1 MSESSP
7 LSAPLLVCT
16 AVSICRCFSNRV
28 RAGSYGDLTWE
39 WAPETQL
46 RGYTHPLLF
55 AALYKV
61 LALMGLDSSNT
72 VMVYAPRILQAA
84 CATVCDCAVYRLARR
99 WFDESAAKWALAC
112 SLLSWF
118 NCFCAVR
125 PFSNCLEATLCT
137 AALSLWPFNSASS
150 KPQSRTV
157 DITNNAALSP
167 PTYHRV
173 AALLLGAAACS
184 LRPPTALVWAV
195 LGGHHLLQLLQG
207 NALES
212 GNSSRFTG
220 KPVTA
225 AFLFLCEAVGCV
237 ALVFALCGVIDR
249 LLYGEWTFP
258 PWNFLVWN
266 AVTVRW
272 PANVASVAASVLQV
286 VLHHEA
292 ALCSGRSCTIWHASM
307 ALVRDPRIADCAGP
321 RHCTTSLVRDLL
333 RSWITRI

>member
-1 MSESSP
+1 MC
-7 LSAPLLVCT
+7 A
-16 AVSICRCFSNRV
+16 
-28 RAGSYGDLTWE
+28 AGSYGDLTWE

-46 RGYTHPLLF
+46 RGYAHPLLF

-61 LALMGLDSSNT
+61 LALLGLDSSNAA
-72 VMVYAPRILQAA
+72 MVYAPRILQAVFA
-84 CATVCDCAVYRLARR
+84 AACDCAVYRLACR
-99 WFDESAAKWALAC
+99 WFDETAAQWALAC

-150 KPQSRTV
+150 KPHSRTV
-157 DITNNAALSP
+157 GDTNDAGLSP

-184 LRPPTALVWAV
+184 LRPPIALVWVV

-207 NALES
+207 NAIES
-212 GNSSRFTG
+212 SSHNGRFT
-220 KPVTA
+220 KRPVA
-225 AFLFLCEAVGCV
+225 AACVFLCEAVGCV
-237 ALVFALCGVIDR
+237 ALVFATCGVIDR

-266 AVTVRW
+266 AVTVR
-272 PANVASVAASVLQV
+272 
-286 VLHHEA
+286 
-292 ALCSGRSCTIWHASM
+292 
-307 ALVRDPRIADCAGP
+307 
-321 RHCTTSLVRDLL
+321 
-333 RSWITRI
+333 